1 MSTQESCQPFTGML
15 PSDANAAFLQSEG
28 NGSHGHTAPLT
39 SQWALP
45 MQAPVTAAGQQTMYQ
60 VPQSVVQV
68 EPPKEPGSAHKRID
82 VTSDGASSA
91 RQMSSR
97 REQWK
102 DLPGFQIRMKN
113 KISKAYRNAM
123 TSMNE
128 VDLTVWHTFYQL
140 MLQLQNGRAQYY
152 CDQCGIWVLVHRKKF
167 HDKKHNAGEFVC
179 KICEVLKEPC
189 EPLSR
194 KDSLKRHIEVKHPM
208 FVELLRSCSLRLL
221 VPRRKNEREREDLDP
236 LFQAMINCI
245 T

>member
-1 MSTQESCQPFTGML
+1 MCGASDTSNYQVPNGPMFPPTNVILPMSTQESCQPFTGML

-28 NGSHGHTAPLT
+28 NGSHGH
-39 SQWALP
+39 
-45 MQAPVTAAGQQTMYQ
+45 MEAPVTAAGQQTMYQ

-128 VDLTVWHTFYQL
+128 H
-140 MLQLQNGRAQYY
+140 GRAQYY